1 MEICENRRKT
11 VEISNGAAQQLR
23 IHKESQ
29 KTAGTGKGHGGD
41 RQGTSGG
48 QELLRLFESAKT
60 KGKQLRLVMG

>member
-1 MEICENRRKT
+1 MCENQRKT
-11 VEISNGAAQQLR
+11 VETSNGAAQQL
-23 IHKESQ
+23 IISKKLL